1 MDNSEAKLKLSHYK
15 IRGMR
20 IRTLLIIFLLLL
32 LAAAAVVAVD
42 EMRSS
47 RWQSRYFADVA
58 SQARF
63 QLKPGPSTAI
73 RFPQPGG
80 PYDQRLGYAG
90 MPGYLQRL
98 SARHYQITTQASWSQ
113 GMLDLADNGITS
125 PLLPLGLFV
134 PYREKDQGGLQIY
147 DGFGQPLYRAQSPQ
161 RVYADYGKLPPLLI
175 SALLYIENK
184 SLLDDATPSR
194 NPAVEWE
201 RLSKALADKA
211 VHLLSSGYRTP
222 GASTLA
228 TQIEKYR
235 HSPGGRTDSEKEK
248 LRQMLSASVRAY
260 MHGQDTMA
268 SRRQL
273 VLAYLNTV
281 PLAARAGYGEVSGIG
296 DGMWAWY
303 GRSFDD
309 MNRVLDA
316 ASLPSQAE
324 RATVFKEALSLMISQ
339 RAPSYYLNGDMQV
352 LQGMTDSYLRLMA
365 RDNVIT
371 PQLRDAALQVSL
383 RQQRARVKPAT
394 LPPVQQKG
402 ANAVRVKLAS
412 MLGVGRMYDLDRL
425 DLTANS
431 TLDLRLQ
438 QEVTALL
445 GKLRDPAYAREAR
458 LLDQNLLQQGAPE
471 GVTYSFTLLERTP
484 DGNKVRVQADNFDQP
499 FDINEG
505 AKLDLGSTAK
515 LRTLVSYL
523 QIVSEMHD
531 RYGKLDAAAL
541 AQVKAYDK
549 EPVLRRWALDYLRQQ
564 PGSTLPAM
572 LEAALER
579 KYSASPGESFFTG
592 GGLHNFNNFDK
603 NDDDRIL
610 TVREATRRSV
620 NLVYIRMMRD
630 VVNYHMYPQPQ
641 GGTPQDEARQRLSY
655 LQRFADREGRTFLA
669 GFYSKY
675 RNKRSDERL
684 ELLMARAH
692 GSPRRLAAI
701 YRSVNPQAEQDEFD
715 AFIRQQYRGK
725 QPDAAS
731 LQSLY
736 QQFAP
741 GRFSLTDQGYVA
753 GVHPLELWLV
763 GYLQQK
769 PNAGWSEL
777 VSASSRQR
785 QEVYQWLFSSRN
797 SAGQASR
804 IRQMREIDA
813 FDRILKQW
821 QQLGY
826 PFDSMVPSYASAL
839 GASADRPAALAEL
852 MGILV
857 NDGKRL
863 ATIYLDKLH
872 FAASTPYE
880 TVLQQRAPQGVQV
893 LSPEVPQAVRKVLAE
908 VVEQGTARRVNGAFD
923 QADGRHIT
931 IGGKTGTGDNRYKT
945 FAKGGALLS
954 ERVVSRSGAF
964 AFYIGDR
971 YFGTLTAYVA
981 GPQAADYKFTS
992 ALPVQVLKELS
1003 PVLKRR
1009 LQFDAPL
1016 APAVPPT
1023 LAAAPVAKPA
1033 ASLQASA
1040 PLAMRPQA
1048 SAPVASRPRAKASS
1062 SAPGSS
1068 RPVAKP
1074 ISSAPAADKPD
1085 GKAADKPAASQPQ
1098 SAAPASG

>member
-1 MDNSEAKLKLSHYK
+1 
-15 IRGMR
+15 
-20 IRTLLIIFLLLL
+20 
-32 LAAAAVVAVD
+32 
-42 EMRSS
+42 
-47 RWQSRYFADVA
+47 
-58 SQARF
+58 
-63 QLKPGPSTAI
+63 
-73 RFPQPGG
+73 
-80 PYDQRLGYAG
+80 
-90 MPGYLQRL
+90 
-98 SARHYQITTQASWSQ
+98 
-113 GMLDLADNGITS
+113 
-125 PLLPLGLFV
+125 
-134 PYREKDQGGLQIY
+134 
-147 DGFGQPLYRAQSPQ
+147 
-161 RVYADYGKLPPLLI
+161 
-175 SALLYIENK
+175 
-184 SLLDDATPSR
+184 
-194 NPAVEWE
+194 
-201 RLSKALADKA
+201 
-211 VHLLSSGYRTP
+211 
-222 GASTLA
+222 
-228 TQIEKYR
+228 
-235 HSPGGRTDSEKEK
+235 
-248 LRQMLSASVRAY
+248 
-260 MHGQDTMA
+260 
-268 SRRQL
+268 
-273 VLAYLNTV
+273 
-281 PLAARAGYGEVSGIG
+281 
-296 DGMWAWY
+296 
-303 GRSFDD
+303 
-309 MNRVLDA
+309 
-316 ASLPSQAE
+316 
-324 RATVFKEALSLMISQ
+324 
-339 RAPSYYLNGDMQV
+339 
-352 LQGMTDSYLRLMA
+352 
-365 RDNVIT
+365 
-371 PQLRDAALQVSL
+371 
-383 RQQRARVKPAT
+383 
-394 LPPVQQKG
+394 
-402 ANAVRVKLAS
+402 
-412 MLGVGRMYDLDRL
+412 
-425 DLTANS
+425 
-431 TLDLRLQ
+431 
-438 QEVTALL
+438 
-445 GKLRDPAYAREAR
+445 
-458 LLDQNLLQQGAPE
+458 
-471 GVTYSFTLLERTP
+471 
-484 DGNKVRVQADNFDQP
+484 
-499 FDINEG
+499 
-505 AKLDLGSTAK
+505 
-515 LRTLVSYL
+515 
-523 QIVSEMHD
+523 
-531 RYGKLDAAAL
+531 
-541 AQVKAYDK
+541 
-549 EPVLRRWALDYLRQQ
+549 
-564 PGSTLPAM
+564 
-572 LEAALER
+572 
-579 KYSASPGESFFTG
+579 
-592 GGLHNFNNFDK
+592 
-603 NDDDRIL
+603 
-610 TVREATRRSV
+610 
-620 NLVYIRMMRD
+620 
-630 VVNYHMYPQPQ
+630 MYPQPQ

-675 RNKRSDERL
+675 RNKSSEQRL

-701 YRSVNPQAEQDEFD
+701 YRSVNPQAEQEEFD
-715 AFIRQQYRGK
+715 TFIRQQYRGK

-1040 PLAMRPQA
+1040 PLAVRPQA

-1085 GKAADKPAASQPQ
+1085 GKAADKPAASQLQ